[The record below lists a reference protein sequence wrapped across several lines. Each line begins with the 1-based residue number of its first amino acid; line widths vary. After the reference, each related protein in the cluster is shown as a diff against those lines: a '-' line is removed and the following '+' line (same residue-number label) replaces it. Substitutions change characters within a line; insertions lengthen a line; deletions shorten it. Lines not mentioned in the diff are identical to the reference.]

1 MPGKQ
6 HRPELPAT
14 IVSRLRILA
23 RASMHIK
30 ERREYPVVSGQQGR
44 DFRRLVDHTG
54 ARPEPFDLLKRND
67 VGALDRLNHPRNIE
81 AVIFSAAVLDVV
93 DDESHDGAGFLRGE
107 KAYGAHTDW

>member
-1 MPGKQ
+1 MLGKQ

-30 ERREYPVVSGQQGR
+30 ERREYPVVSRQQGR

-54 ARPEPFDLLKRND
+54 ARPEPFDLLKRDD
-67 VGALDRLNHPRNIE
+67 VGAFDGINHPRNIE
-81 AVIFSAAVLDVV
+81 AAIFSAAVLNVV
-93 DDESHDGAGFLRGE
+93 GDESHDGAGFLRGE
-107 KAYGAHTDW
+107 KAYGADTDW